1 MVELSISMDSAA
13 FEDAS
18 ALKALSAEQQEVAM
32 VSLGD
37 NRFMHISL
45 KVDSAET
52 AEEGTLRGSLQNNQR
67 VCLAAFNA
75 STNVQVGSTVNYY
88 YSTTANDLL
97 PASTRLIVPVGGSY
111 YIVAYSYNST
121 STYPGTTNI
130 EPSNSNDLMWGVST
144 AKTITLADRTVTIN
158 MAHKFTRVRVRINAN
173 AVATSMTAPSGV
185 WMSSYG
191 TVNLDVRTGAISLTG
206 SGGRKSVS
214 SWGKLSETSWESAYQ
229 IFYPSP
235 TRVDVGSLTITV
247 PSLGAKTYTDRY
259 ASFTTTLAAG
269 LNYTLVIDIKDGVT
283 WAKSNIYWNGTELT
297 FDKTGTVAGSE
308 HYRGVHFK
316 WGSLVG
322 VAPEYAG
329 NESQM
334 YSVHVYIPNVSAKTW
349 DGTKTFSG
357 AYGYSQWDNM
367 PYVYYTKYG
376 SNTNYLYDYSSAAT
390 YADHEGDI
398 CKYLTDG
405 EWRMPNSNELGAVS
419 NYGSFVTGTD
429 EDTSSS
435 TDAIMSGITLYAPSG
450 AVFLPASDHRSASGT
465 LMFFGV
471 FSIEGGYWSG
481 TCLSNYPDGQAR
493 CLSFDKDGVVFNPV
507 NLISRQCAHSV
518 RCVKP

>member
-32 VSLGD
+32 VPLGD

-52 AEEGTLRGSLQNNQR
+52 GEGGGLRGSLQNNQR
-67 VCLAAFNA
+67 VCLAAFR
-75 STNVQVGSTVNYY
+75 SSDNVQQGSTRNYY
-88 YSTTANDLL
+88 YSSSLNDLI
-97 PASTRLIVPVGGSY
+97 PAGARLIVPVGVSY

-158 MAHKFTRVRVRINAN
+158 MAHKFTRVRVQVNAN
-173 AVATSMTAPSGV
+173 VSGV
-185 WMSSYG
+185 TKLEVPG
-191 TVNLDVRTGAISLTG
+191 TVTLENCQKWDLNIRTGAINSAG
-206 SGGRKSVS
+206 SVGLRTVS
-214 SWGKLSETSWESAYQ
+214 SWTSLSNVSWQSDYQ

-235 TRVDVGSLTITV
+235 TRVNIGSLTMTV
-247 PSLGAKTYTDRY
+247 SGVSQPQTYTNRY
-259 ASFTTTLAAG
+259 ANFTTTLAAG
-269 LNYTLVIDIKDGVT
+269 SNYTLMVDIKDGVT

-308 HYRGVHFK
+308 NYRGVHFK

-322 VAPEYAG
+322 IEPVNATSSNYV
-329 NESQM
+329 
-334 YSVHVYIPNVSAKTW
+334 YSVPIYIPNVSAKTW
-349 DGTKTFSG
+349 DGTKTLGST
-357 AYGYSQWDNM
+357 YNYNWDNV
-367 PYVYYTKYG
+367 PYVYYTNYG
-376 SNTNYLYDYSSAAT
+376 SNANFLYDYSSST
-390 YADHEGDI
+390 SYANHEGDV

-405 EWRMPNSNELGAVS
+405 EWRMPNSNELGVVS

-429 EDTSSS
+429 VDNSNSS
-435 TDAIMSGITLYAPSG
+435 TDAIMSGIMYNVPSG
-450 AVFLPASDHRSASGT
+450 AVFLPASDYRETAGV
-465 LMFFGV
+465 MWIFGV
-471 FSIEGGYWSG
+471 SNLQGGYWSG
-481 TCLSNYPDGQAR
+481 TCSSNSPDNGAR
-493 CLSFDKDGVVFNPV
+493 SLLFDENGAVPTGAKGRNYA
-507 NLISRQCAHSV
+507 LSV